1 MQAPFY
7 MTAVTIYF
15 IILPFL
21 LASSIFQAV
30 KKRYELHFKSQ
41 LAIFI
46 FTFIVILYFEIML
59 RIEGGFLYYKQYTS
73 VSESFMVIYLII
85 HILIALLG
93 VILWAYLIFSS
104 IKAYKRKEIENTRH
118 KLLGKIVFSLITISS
133 IMGTGM
139 YFMLF
144 EY

>member
-30 KKRYELHFKSQ
+30 KKRYELHLKSQ

-46 FTFIVILYFEIML
+46 LTILVIIYFEIML
-59 RIEGGFLYYKQYTS
+59 RIEGGFLYYKQFTN
-73 VSESFMVIYLII
+73 VPESFMLIYLIV
-85 HILIALLG
+85 HILIAILG

-104 IKAYKRKEIENTRH
+104 VKAYKRKSLDNKRH
-118 KLLGKIVFSLITISS
+118 KLLGKIVFSLITISC
-133 IMGTGM
+133 IMGTGI

-144 EY
+144 E

>member
-7 MTAVTIYF
+7 MTVVTIYF

-30 KKRYELHFKSQ
+30 KKRYKLHIKSQ
-41 LAIFI
+41 VAIFI
-46 FTFIVILYFEIML
+46 LTFIIILYFEIMI
-59 RIEGGFLYYKQYTS
+59 RIEGGFLYYKQYSGT
-73 VSESFMVIYLII
+73 SESFMLIYLII
-85 HILIALLG
+85 HILIAIVG

-104 IKAYKRKEIENTRH
+104 IKAYKHKNLDNKRH

-144 EY
+144 E